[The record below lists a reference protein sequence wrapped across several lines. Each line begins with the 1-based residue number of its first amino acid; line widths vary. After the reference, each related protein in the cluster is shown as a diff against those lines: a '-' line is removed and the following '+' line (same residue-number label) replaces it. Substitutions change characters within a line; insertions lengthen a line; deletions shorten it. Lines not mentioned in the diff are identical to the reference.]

1 MNRRNPMKLPTSQ
14 RFWREWLHD
23 PTEFNTFMD
32 DGALADLVSH
42 IINMHHTSAVQPAA
56 VVWWLCELHVL
67 TIGGKDQPP
76 SELKPLRV
84 ELAIQAGER
93 WLELQEI
100 AAESIERKDLAAKV
114 IERMRA
120 EWAPVRSWLEA
131 QSEVER

>member
-32 DGALADLVSH
+32 DGDLADQVSH

-56 VVWWLCELHVL
+56 VVWWLC
-67 TIGGKDQPP
+67 
-76 SELKPLRV
+76 ELKPLRV

-131 QSEVER
+131 QSGEVEP